1 MLCFHQSRSSFS
13 TLIDIFFIFFSFER
27 QKDLEYVKDSN
38 LTTVYT
44 PSHGI
49 NFCPSSSV
57 SMKNAY
63 NLSLMFVFDVVPQKG
78 QVPPQLN

>member
-1 MLCFHQSRSSFS
+1 M
-13 TLIDIFFIFFSFER
+13 
-27 QKDLEYVKDSN
+27 KDSN

>member
-1 MLCFHQSRSSFS
+1 M
-13 TLIDIFFIFFSFER
+13 
-27 QKDLEYVKDSN
+27 KDSN

-78 QVPPQLN
+78 QVPLSLTKKITYLKSHIITTK